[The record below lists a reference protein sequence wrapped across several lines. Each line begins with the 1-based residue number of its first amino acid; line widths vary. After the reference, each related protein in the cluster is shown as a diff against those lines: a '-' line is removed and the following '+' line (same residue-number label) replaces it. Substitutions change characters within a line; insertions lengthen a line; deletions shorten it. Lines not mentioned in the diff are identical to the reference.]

1 MLVKILL
8 LVIAAYIAF
17 EVFEHLVLPLAGKI
31 FWRGKRHLTG
41 PEGMI
46 GKTGRVLEWH
56 ENEGK
61 VSIQS
66 EIWNAASDL
75 PLSSGD
81 QVMVEEIKGLMLKV
95 KRRQGQ

>member
-1 MLVKILL
+1 
-8 LVIAAYIAF
+8 
-17 EVFEHLVLPLAGKI
+17 
-31 FWRGKRHLTG
+31 
-41 PEGMI
+41 MI